1 MLVFGICYFMFI
13 TGFTAT
19 KVQNDRANRFSHYKL
34 AAMFTILVII
44 DIMHCSIG
52 QSQGWLKEIGG
63 LHPYVSKESKC
74 YEEEYLAYVYGMLIF
89 GFFTYALT
97 LVDFI
102 ATARQ
107 MKHLESI
114 HLFLFQLSIPSFITW
129 ILYIS
134 FCYNCKD
141 TGITKLYTFGITFVI
156 FYAMF
161 LSFYVYDWLHHHVF
175 NKKHQPTTDDA
186 VASATVPAIKLEEND
201 TTSNENSDAPPI
213 ARAWSEHYEILHEEN
228 NPICGTFMNVS
239 VLGLLIVGSQFML
252 VGWYMYV
259 IRERIK
265 SRHL

>member
-1 MLVFGICYFMFI
+1 LGDVDVDRTIC
-13 TGFTAT
+13 G
-19 KVQNDRANRFSHYKL
+19 KNRVSHYKL
-34 AAMFTILVII
+34 ALMFTALVII
-44 DIMHCSIG
+44 DIIHCNIG
-52 QSQGWLKEIGG
+52 QSQEYLKQIGA

-97 LVDFI
+97 LADFI

-107 MKHLESI
+107 MEHLETI
-114 HLFLFQLSIPSFITW
+114 HIFLFQLSIPSLITW
-129 ILYIS
+129 VLYIAS
-134 FCYNCKD
+134 CYSCKD
-141 TGITKLYTFGITFVI
+141 TGITKIYAFWNYFVI
-156 FYAMF
+156 FYAIF
-161 LSFYVYDWLHHHVF
+161 LSFYFLDWLYHHVF
-175 NKKHQPTTDDA
+175 NKKDEAATDDA
-186 VASATVPAIKLEEND
+186 VAIATATAIKLEGNISDED
-201 TTSNENSDAPPI
+201 ENENPDAPPTAI
-213 ARAWSEHYEILHEEN
+213 AWSEHYDILHEEN

>member
-134 FCYNCKD
+134 FSFSCKR
-141 TGITKLYTFGITFVI
+141 TGITKLYAFGITFVI
-156 FYAMF
+156 FYAIF
-161 LSFYVYDWLHHHVF
+161 LSFYVYDWLHHHVL
-175 NKKHQPTTDDA
+175 NKKVQPTIYTTDDGK
-186 VASATVPAIKLEEND
+186 STKLEE
-201 TTSNENSDAPPI
+201 TI
-213 ARAWSEHYEILHEEN
+213 ARAWSEHHKILHKKN
-228 NPICGTFMNVS
+228 NPICGTFMNIS
-239 VLGLLIVGSQFML
+239 ALGLLIVGLQFIL

-259 IRERIK
+259 IRERLK
-265 SRHL
+265 SKRL

>member
-1 MLVFGICYFMFI
+1 MYVFGSCYATLI
-13 TGFTAT
+13 VCLTAI
-19 KVQNDRANRFSHYKL
+19 KVQNDRANRFTHYKL
-34 AAMFTILVII
+34 AAMFGILVII
-44 DIMHCSIG
+44 DMVHSSIG
-52 QSQGWLKEIGG
+52 QHQGWLMEIGG

-134 FCYNCKD
+134 FSYSCKD
-141 TGITKLYTFGITFVI
+141 TGITKLYAFGITFVI
-156 FYAMF
+156 FYAIF
-161 LSFYVYDWLHHHVF
+161 LSFYVYDWLHHHVL
-175 NKKHQPTTDDA
+175 NKKVQPTIYTTDDGK
-186 VASATVPAIKLEEND
+186 STKLEE
-201 TTSNENSDAPPI
+201 TI
-213 ARAWSEHYEILHEEN
+213 ARAWSEHHKILHKKN
-228 NPICGTFMNVS
+228 NPICGTFMNIS
-239 VLGLLIVGSQFML
+239 VLGLLIVGLQFIL

-259 IRERIK
+259 IRERLK
-265 SRHL
+265 SKRL